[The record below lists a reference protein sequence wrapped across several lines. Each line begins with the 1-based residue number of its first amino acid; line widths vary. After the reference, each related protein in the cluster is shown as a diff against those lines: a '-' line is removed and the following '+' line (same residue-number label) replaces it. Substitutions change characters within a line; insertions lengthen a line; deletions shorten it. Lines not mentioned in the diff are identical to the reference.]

1 MPALPASGRWFDSD
15 PVVAYTPGTS
25 ISMEEPR
32 KKTFH
37 KDALIY
43 IESDED
49 SDDVFIL
56 EKGEVELKGTPGM
69 PMYRSLLGPGDI
81 FGFISGLA
89 RRPRMESAVARTDCV
104 CAVLGRERFIE
115 SAQSNPDLAGRII
128 SYFARELRA
137 YDDLVAARS
146 AEAAPA
152 DEEDQ
157 LFAVAGHLAAAGGA
171 RQEHTRHALEVC
183 LRRFPR
189 GRHAADAAKLLRTL
203 AATPAAAPMQRGPFR
218 VYPDARMIFCEH
230 EPGNELFIIK
240 SGKVEIVKISPPEE
254 VLLSILREGD
264 IFGELS
270 LVSSAPRSATAISVG
285 ETLLLPVSRASLP
298 SVFQKSPATVG
309 RILSAL
315 SQRLWFTFIRLRA
328 RAYENPAT
336 RTYVL
341 LENKLLEERISLSG
355 TRPCELPLGIGEILG
370 MAGVAPDQM
379 EMVKNLL
386 AGDENLTFQFRQVTI
401 ESPSALEAMARYFR
415 ARDRLEIPAPAA
427 ARKRRAGPP
436 RSIGL
441 EPRDMRVPPENIP
454 EE

>member
-1 MPALPASGRWFDSD
+1 
-15 PVVAYTPGTS
+15 
-25 ISMEEPR
+25 MEETA
-32 KKTFH
+32 KKTFR
-37 KDALIY
+37 KGALIY

-49 SDDVFIL
+49 SDDVFVL

-81 FGFISGLA
+81 FGFISGLS
-89 RRPRMESAVARTDCV
+89 RRPRMESAQARTDCT
-104 CAVLGRERFIE
+104 CAVLSRERFIE
-115 SAQSNPDLAGRII
+115 SAQANPELAGRII

-137 YDDLVAARS
+137 YDDLVAAR
-146 AEAAPA
+146 AGEAAAA
-152 DEEDQ
+152 DTEDQ
-157 LFAVAGHLAAAGGA
+157 LFSIARHLHAGSREAHA
-171 RQEHTRHALEVC
+171 RHVLEVC

-189 GRHAADAAKLLRTL
+189 GKRATEAVSLARSLTAAEG
-203 AATPAAAPMQRGPFR
+203 AAPAQRGPFR
-218 VYPDARMIFCEH
+218 VYADGSMIFCEH

-240 SGKVEIVKISPPEE
+240 SGKVEILKITPPEE

-270 LVSSAPRSATAISVG
+270 LVSSAPRNATAISVG
-285 ETLLLPVSRASLP
+285 ETVLLPVSRDSLP

-328 RAYENPAT
+328 KAYENPAT

-355 TRPCELPLGIGEILG
+355 TKPCTLPLGIGEILG
-370 MAGVAPDQM
+370 MAGVAPDQA
-379 EMVKNLL
+379 EAVKNLL

-415 ARDRLEIPAPAA
+415 ARDHLETPVPRAT
-427 ARKRRAGPP
+427 RRRRATQ
-436 RSIGL
+436 SMGL
-441 EPRDMRVPPENIP
+441 DTREMRVPTEKIP

>member
-1 MPALPASGRWFDSD
+1 
-15 PVVAYTPGTS
+15 
-25 ISMEEPR
+25 MEESR

-43 IESDED
+43 IESEED

-89 RRPRMESAVARTDCV
+89 RRPRMESAVARTDCT
-104 CAVLGRERFIE
+104 CAVLGRDRFIE
-115 SAQSNPDLAGRII
+115 AAQSNPDLASRII

-146 AEAAPA
+146 AEVTPA
-152 DEEDQ
+152 DDEDQ
-157 LFAVAGHLAAAGGA
+157 LFSVAGHLAAAGSA
-171 RQEHTRHALEVC
+171 RHAHARHVLEVC

-189 GRHAADAAKLLRTL
+189 GGHAAEAAKMLEKLTDAAG
-203 AATPAAAPMQRGPFR
+203 AAAAAGKTAGAGTTAPAAAPGEAAPIQRGPFR
-218 VYPDARMIFCEH
+218 VYSDARMIFCEH

-240 SGKVEIVKISPPEE
+240 AGKVEIVKISPPEE
-254 VLLSILREGD
+254 ILLSILREGD

-270 LVSSAPRSATAISVG
+270 LVSSSPRSATAISVG

-341 LENKLLEERISLSG
+341 LENKLLEERISLTGSK
-355 TRPCELPLGIGEILG
+355 PCTLPLGIGEILG

-427 ARKRRAGPP
+427 ARKKRPGSARG
-436 RSIGL
+436 IGL
-441 EPRDMRVPPENIP
+441 EPREMRVPPETIS

>member
-1 MPALPASGRWFDSD
+1 
-15 PVVAYTPGTS
+15 
-25 ISMEEPR
+25 MEEPR

-43 IESDED
+43 IESDEE

-89 RRPRMESAVARTDCV
+89 RRPRMESAMARTDCT
-104 CAVLGRERFIE
+104 CAVLGRDRFIE
-115 SAQSNPDLAGRII
+115 AAQSNPDLAGRII

-146 AEAAPA
+146 PETAPA
-152 DEEDQ
+152 DSEDQ
-157 LFAVAGHLAAAGGA
+157 LFSVAGHLAAAGASRQAHA
-171 RQEHTRHALEVC
+171 RHVLEVC

-189 GRHAADAAKLLRTL
+189 GRHAAEAAKMLDTL
-203 AATPAAAPMQRGPFR
+203 AGGAASAEPAPVQRGPFR
-218 VYPDARMIFCEH
+218 VYPDTRMIFCEQ

-240 SGKVEIVKISPPEE
+240 AGKVEIVKISPPEE
-254 VLLSILREGD
+254 VLLSILRDGD

-328 RAYENPAT
+328 RAYESPAT

-355 TRPCELPLGIGEILG
+355 TKPCTLPLGIGEILG

-379 EMVKNLL
+379 ETVKNLL

-436 RSIGL
+436 RTIGL
-441 EPRDMRVPPENIP
+441 EPREMRVPPETIP